1 LVSWNNPSV
10 EILKVA
16 ASRRSPLTTLT
27 SSDNLSYQENVLGV
41 FMSQKR
47 AKVAQI
53 DAHPSPFAM
62 PGPPRV
68 PILCNKQIEAT

>member
-1 LVSWNNPSV
+1 LLLPVGVLSQRSPV
-10 EILKVA
+10 EIICLI
-16 ASRRSPLTTLT
+16 RR
-27 SSDNLSYQENVLGV
+27 NILGV

-47 AKVAQI
+47 AKVAQT